1 MVTILMLNL
10 SNKTISLWTTQ
21 KSRHTL
27 TQSHQP
33 SNGLAPNR
41 PFHHSISAL
50 FQLMSMPTPLVL
62 QTIMQDL
69 PSRIILEVQELITG
83 ISTMTI
89 TPCQISTT
97 TIFTILTPPKKDTSL
112 TLKNTSFLLL

>member
-27 TQSHQP
+27 IQSHQL
-33 SNGLAPNR
+33 SNGLAPDR
-41 PFHHSISAL
+41 PFHPSINAL
-50 FQLMSMPTPLVL
+50 FQPMSMPTLLVL
-62 QTIMQDL
+62 QTIMQAL
-69 PSRIILEVQELITG
+69 LSRIILEVQEAITG
-83 ISTMTI
+83 ISTMTG
-89 TPCQISTT
+89 PRQISTT

-112 TLKNTSFLLL
+112 ILKNTTFLLL